1 MISVINTEPEVTSDL
16 YSGMNLAE
24 ACNAMELSVMEIV
37 NEFYMGILLTEHA
50 YLYENGVEMEYVDEA
65 GNLNDRAKD
74 LKAKAI
80 NMVTSAGKWVLAL
93 FDKAIENVSNAI
105 AGFKNNIAKAGIR
118 ASDINSILNNSSAVF
133 ADDMVVAKVSRYVDP
148 SFTQTGRFAD
158 LFRNYKQ
165 TDEERESPYEMYV
178 TIGEKKINVDSGI
191 FKAAWEAINSNHI
204 KNSIKEAKRS
214 ANDGIKDQITR
225 IKKMDREGME
235 SEIADLKRAMI
246 GNKNIAKALVRVY
259 NDYTNQ
265 QIAIIRATMNSPVGK
280 DVIRNG
286 RKDAVKAAPGKAKEA
301 AKGAAK
307 DAAEAVTSAPGKVKD
322 AVKAAPGKAK
332 EAIEDAKDENEF
344 RKVRNGVKK
353 FNKNVEKQEKKQSK
367 EAAKAEKAPKE
378 KKHFGNPFKKK

>member
-65 GNLNDRAKD
+65 GNLNENAVD

-80 NMVTSAGKWVLAL
+80 NMVTSAGKWILGV
-93 FDKAIENVSNAI
+93 FDKAIEKVNEAT
-105 AGFKNNIAKAGIR
+105 AGLRNNIAKAGIR
-118 ASDINSILNNSSAVF
+118 TSDINNIINNSSVVF

-148 SFTQTGRFAD
+148 SFTQTGRFAG

-165 TDEERESPYEMYV
+165 TDEAREDPYEMYV
-178 TIGEKKINVDSGI
+178 TVGEKKINVDSGL

-204 KNSIKEAKRS
+204 KNSIKEAKRA
-214 ANDGIKDQITR
+214 ANEGIKDQITR

-235 SEIADLKRAMI
+235 SEIAELKHTI
-246 GNKNIAKALVRVY
+246 VGNKNIAKSLVRVY

-265 QIAIIRATMNSPVGK
+265 QIAIIRATMNSPVGR
-280 DVIRNG
+280 DVIRHG
-286 RKDAVKAAPGKAKEA
+286 RKDAVKAAPGKAKNA
-301 AKGAAK
+301 AAGAARS
-307 DAAEAVTSAPGKVKD
+307 AAGAVTSAPGKAKN
-322 AVKAAPGKAK
+322 AVVSAPSKAR
-332 EAIEDAKDENEF
+332 EAIENAKDEIEF
-344 RKVRNGVKK
+344 RKISNNVKK
-353 FNKNVEKQEKKQSK
+353 FNKNVEKQEKKQAK
-367 EAAKAEKAPKE
+367 EEAKAPKE
-378 KKHFGNPFKKK
+378 KKHFVNPLKKK